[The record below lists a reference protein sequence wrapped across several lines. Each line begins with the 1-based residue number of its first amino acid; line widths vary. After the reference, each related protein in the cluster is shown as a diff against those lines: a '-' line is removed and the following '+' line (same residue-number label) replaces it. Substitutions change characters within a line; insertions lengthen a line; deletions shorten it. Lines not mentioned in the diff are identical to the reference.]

1 MKQNSQISTTA
12 GVFSEEP
19 SFLRDPVIWLLAV
32 LSLALHLLV
41 APNILGI
48 PSKPKTPNWSA
59 TDDAPLPPQTPKV
72 RAGIE
77 KSERSTLT
85 WLGFAE
91 PEPHEAKLDTLDQA
105 ALSPTPVAAPPNP
118 VSEPVAGTP
127 AEAMPTPVEQPA
139 APATPALAE
148 VIDRSLS
155 DGLSQA
161 IELAVNVREQALIAV
176 GLAQLAA
183 SQRAQAVPTPE
194 AEPEKPEPPAEPT
207 EAVQAQAKPG
217 IDPDADGQDDKP
229 KAGRV
234 TAAEAAVESPKDSLA
249 TSTIKPI
256 RVRPGKPAAAEGL
269 DITTVRPKWTYVTRL
284 SALPRD
290 PVIAVDFAKDGRVLR
305 AAFVVG
311 KSTGD
316 DRVDGP
322 LLDAMYNW
330 TAKGR
335 ALDDLPKDGT
345 IRMTFAIDLGAR

>member
-1 MKQNSQISTTA
+1 MKQHSQIITTA

-19 SFLRDPVIWLLAV
+19 SFLRDPLIWVLAV
-32 LSLALHLLV
+32 LSLVLHLLV

-48 PSKPKTPNWSA
+48 PSKPRTPSWA
-59 TDDAPLPPQTPKV
+59 AADDAPLPPQPPKV

-127 AEAMPTPVEQPA
+127 ADARPTPVEQPEA
-139 APATPALAE
+139 SPTPAMAE
-148 VIDRSLS
+148 AVEQSIT

-161 IELAVNVREQALIAV
+161 IELVANVREQALIAV
-176 GLAQLAA
+176 ARAQLAA
-183 SQRAQAVPTPE
+183 SQRAQAVPAPE
-194 AEPEKPEPPAEPT
+194 AEPVKPVAPTEPV
-207 EAVQAQAKPG
+207 EAVQAAAKPG
-217 IDPDADGQDDKP
+217 IDPDADGKDDKP

-330 TAKGR
+330 TAKGK
-335 ALDDLPKDGT
+335 ALDDLPLDGT